1 MFNNNKIKIK
11 NQVIVGDKEIKKDIW
26 ISDHFGL
33 LTDISF
39 V

>member
-26 ISDHFGL
+26 ISDYFCL
-33 LTDISF
+33 ITDISF